1 MVAGCRSGDWKGSR
15 QSSAGG
21 GNGDAIGS
29 GGRGG
34 RRARRAGRRGEA
46 EPDASRLRPRQPLRV
61 QARSQEAGEGGVQ
74 AG

>member
-29 GGRGG
+29 GGGR

>member
-1 MVAGCRSGDWKGSR
+1 MVAGCRWGDWKGSR

-29 GGRGG
+29 GGGG
-34 RRARRAGRRGEA
+34 RRAHRAGRRGEA

>member
-29 GGRGG
+29 GGGG

-46 EPDASRLRPRQPLRV
+46 QPDASRLRPRQPLRV

>member
-29 GGRGG
+29 GGSG

>member
-29 GGRGG
+29 GGGG
-34 RRARRAGRRGEA
+34 GRARRAGRRGEA

>member
-29 GGRGG
+29 GGGG

-46 EPDASRLRPRQPLRV
+46 EPVASRLRPRQPLRV

>member
-29 GGRGG
+29 GGGG
-34 RRARRAGRRGEA
+34 GRARRAGRRGEA

-61 QARSQEAGEGGVQ
+61 QAHSQEAGEGGVQ